1 MGDVMGRMSELDFD
15 NQLLE
20 AVRKGMAGEPAE
32 TQIEYRLDCII
43 RELDEMCGLAANP
56 ETVDLIEGQ
65 RISIG
70 QIKTRVDLIASFLMA
85 RTPSF
90 KVVGRG

>member
-1 MGDVMGRMSELDFD
+1 MSRMSDLDLD
-15 NQLLE
+15 SQLLE
-20 AVRKGMAGEPAE
+20 AVRKSMAGEPAE
-32 TQIEYRLDCII
+32 VQIEYRLDCIV

-56 ETVDLIEGQ
+56 ETVDLIEQQ
-65 RISIG
+65 RVAIG

-85 RTPSF
+85 RIPSF